1 LLTDVVF
8 NQFSVDMDRLY
19 ITGISMGG
27 YGLMSYLE
35 YFNYQ
40 HPDLLQFAAGV
51 PLAGAWPYGDSAVWE
66 EYRQT
71 PLWLIHG
78 GADSSR
84 EDSRYT
90 YRTLTGLDFD
100 DPILFTGTA
109 IDGEPTTASGKTR
122 YTEITGRG
130 HDIWPDV
137 YSSNDFYDWMFAQSL
152 AVPEP
157 SAISIA
163 AAVLGSLAV
172 VRPRRLIVPSPP

>member
-1 LLTDVVF
+1 MLMLHGSAQVGFNDEHVSGFHVPDLIDRTESEYPAILVAPQLPSRSGWHPQDLEDRTLSLLTGVIF

-51 PLAGAWPYGDSAVWE
+51 QLRAGILALSGSSAVWE

-78 GADSSR
+78 GAELRRRRIRD
-84 EDSRYT
+84 T
-90 YRTLTGLDFD
+90 RT
-100 DPILFTGTA
+100 A
-109 IDGEPTTASGKTR
+109 RSQA
-122 YTEITGRG
+122 
-130 HDIWPDV
+130 
-137 YSSNDFYDWMFAQSL
+137 
-152 AVPEP
+152 
-157 SAISIA
+157 
-163 AAVLGSLAV
+163 
-172 VRPRRLIVPSPP
+172 